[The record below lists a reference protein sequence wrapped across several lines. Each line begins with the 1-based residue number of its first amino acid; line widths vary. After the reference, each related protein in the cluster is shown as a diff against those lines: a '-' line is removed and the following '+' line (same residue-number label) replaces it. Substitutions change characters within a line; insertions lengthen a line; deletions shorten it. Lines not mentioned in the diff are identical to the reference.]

1 MMDKGSRLPLT
12 MATTVMVTMVT
23 TVSGYYG
30 NKLVAM
36 VTHLQTVFHFLSLIN
51 ISLKTAN
58 SS

>member
-51 ISLKTAN
+51 IFH
-58 SS
+58 